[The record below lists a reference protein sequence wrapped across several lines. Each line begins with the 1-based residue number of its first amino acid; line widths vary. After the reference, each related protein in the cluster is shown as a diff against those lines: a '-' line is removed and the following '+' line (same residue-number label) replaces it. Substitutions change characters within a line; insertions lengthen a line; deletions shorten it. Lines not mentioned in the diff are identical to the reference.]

1 MAEPT
6 SDSDSQLKTLLH
18 ALQSSVGCCAQHS
31 PFVDAP
37 KKKKKMRIH
46 SIKNSVFCGFS
57 CLPFL
62 ILLRLRLGAFYS
74 SFSTSAACLR
84 WMEPPCGVPWKMK
97 KCEGKRGI
105 ARKSKYDIKS
115 WTMWQSEGGF
125 CRPQQTTNCIRLAGL
140 QFLSCLLIYV
150 PTPPRVLHSLV
161 CLAAGSQVRLNI
173 ELS

>member
-1 MAEPT
+1 MLRTAFPIC
-6 SDSDSQLKTLLH
+6 
-18 ALQSSVGCCAQHS
+18 GCTQE
-31 PFVDAP
+31 
-37 KKKKKMRIH
+37 KKKKMRIH

-140 QFLSCLLIYV
+140 LLIVLTYLRTYS
-150 PTPPRVLHSLV
+150 PARTPFV
-161 CLAAGSQVRLNI
+161 CLSVWLALQSDWILSFRRLI
-173 ELS
+173 CDLLL